1 MVWDG
6 RDLKGLVPMPLLWAE
21 MPSTRP
27 LTDVAQ
33 SPIQPDL
40 ECLQDFPCTPWLG
53 SNIILTHYR
62 NEHKAKGISFCLC
75 HTFQAQK
82 LHLAMSFY
90 LKESSVLFRVIIL
103 LLNIAKLLPNPIIS
117 EMTQLP
123 DLFLAHVSTISAY
136 YEKCFKILSR

>member
-1 MVWDG
+1 MVWVG
-6 RDLKGLVPMPLLWAE
+6 RNVKDLVPMPLLWAE

-27 LTDVAQ
+27 LNHVAQ

-40 ECLQDFPCTPWLG
+40 GCLQDFPCTPWQG
-53 SNIILTHYR
+53 SNVILTQYR

-82 LHLAMSFY
+82 LHLAMPFY
-90 LKESSVLFRVIIL
+90 LKESSVLFRVII